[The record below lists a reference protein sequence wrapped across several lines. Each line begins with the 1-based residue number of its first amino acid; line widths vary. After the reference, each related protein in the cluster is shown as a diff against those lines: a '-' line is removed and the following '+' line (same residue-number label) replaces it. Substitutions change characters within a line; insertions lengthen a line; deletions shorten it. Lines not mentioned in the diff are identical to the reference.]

1 MFNASKINQVS
12 KGQDQLE
19 NGRDNITQYLYTN
32 TIGFTELVAND
43 ALSEPKRINNNYSPK
58 RKWLVVDNNYRAAK
72 QRGIYPPLAIFL
84 TDRLTF
90 LYTFNAHKKRMMK
103 RDLKISK

>member
-1 MFNASKINQVS
+1 MPVKLIKFPKVKINLKMVETILLS
-12 KGQDQLE
+12 
-19 NGRDNITQYLYTN
+19 IFTQNN

-58 RKWLVVDNNYRAAK
+58 RKWLVVVNNYRAAK

-90 LYTFNAHKKRMMK
+90 LYTFNAHRKRMRK
-103 RDLKISK
+103 KI

>member
-12 KGQDQLE
+12 KGKDQLE

-58 RKWLVVDNNYRAAK
+58 RKWLVVANNYRAAN

-90 LYTFNAHKKRMMK
+90 LYTFNAHRKRMRK
-103 RDLKISK
+103 KI

>member
-12 KGQDQLE
+12 KGQDHLE
-19 NGRDNITQYLYTN
+19 NGRDIITQYLYTN

-43 ALSEPKRINNNYSPK
+43 ALSEPKRINKNYSPK
-58 RKWLVVDNNYRAAK
+58 RKWLVVISYRAAK

-90 LYTFNAHKKRMMK
+90 LYTFNAHRKRMMK